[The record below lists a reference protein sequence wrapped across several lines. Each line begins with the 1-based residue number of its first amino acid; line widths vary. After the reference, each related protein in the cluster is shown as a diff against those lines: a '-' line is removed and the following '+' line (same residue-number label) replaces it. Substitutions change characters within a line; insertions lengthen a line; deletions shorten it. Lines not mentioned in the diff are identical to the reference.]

1 MNSLNKRLDVIEEM
15 INTTTNNDIVSK
27 LKRIEERTKRDNVE
41 RMNLTYIQY
50 LNDTIGTLE
59 YNKKDFI
66 SILLCTIKY
75 VRINNHN
82 ISRTLGVKPSCELE
96 NECIVHFISSIYVDM
111 FDEEFIRSSSIC
123 LEKLLYPTNAEKTE
137 IIPEE
142 LSEKKKSFK
151 LFKK

>member
-1 MNSLNKRLDVIEEM
+1 MNSLNKRLDVIEEI
-15 INTTTNNDIVSK
+15 INTPTNNDIVSK

-66 SILLCTIKY
+66 SILICTIKY

-82 ISRTLGVKPSCELE
+82 ISRTLGVKPSSELE
-96 NECIVHFISSIYVDM
+96 IECIVHFISSIYENM
-111 FDEEFIRSSSIC
+111 FDEEFIRSSCVC
-123 LEKLLYPTNAEKTE
+123 LEKLLYPTNAEKE
-137 IIPEE
+137 IIHEE